1 MKELVLMRH
10 GLALSVQESGADGD
24 AGRKLSPDGK
34 AQIAAA
40 SKRLKELGFSP
51 GVIISS
57 PFLRA
62 VETAAIA
69 ASLFPGARRVEET
82 ALVSQ
87 ASLPGLLKAVAARAA
102 GEPSVL
108 VVGHQPVLGALGGLL
123 LKTDGLPLGTGS
135 FIYLKLPDELK
146 LPAGPGSGKAE
157 LTEFFSP
164 ELL

>member
-1 MKELVLMRH
+1 MRH
-10 GLALSVQESGADGD
+10 GLALSVQESGAGGD

-34 AQIAAA
+34 AQILAS

-62 VETAAIA
+62 AETAAIA

-87 ASLPGLLKAVAARAA
+87 SSLPGLLKTVSERAA
-102 GEPSVL
+102 GEYSVL
-108 VVGHQPVLGALGGLL
+108 VIGHQPVLGALGGLL
-123 LKTDGLPLGTGS
+123 LKTDGLFLGAGS
-135 FIYLKLPDELK
+135 FIYLKLSYDLK
-146 LPAGPGSGKAE
+146 LPADPGSGKAE
-157 LTEFFSP
+157 LTEFFTP
-164 ELL
+164 EPF